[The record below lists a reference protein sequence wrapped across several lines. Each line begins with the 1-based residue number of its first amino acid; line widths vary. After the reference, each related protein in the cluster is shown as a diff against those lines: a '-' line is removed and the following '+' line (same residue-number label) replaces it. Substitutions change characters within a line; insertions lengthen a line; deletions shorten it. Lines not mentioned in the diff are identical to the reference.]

1 MDDRGGEPDL
11 TLDAPG
17 AGGYAR
23 KETAASRID
32 RNYGELLQELRVAET
47 GVQILFAFLLGIS
60 FQQRFADVDGFQ
72 RGVFVFTL
80 VMSAIATVLFVTPV
94 AVHRFTFHQGTK
106 DQLVRDTHRLA
117 VAGLVV
123 LMVAI
128 VSCVL
133 LVLDWVT
140 NRSFAIAVSA
150 VLTGAVTA
158 LWVWLTRRHSG
169 APTS

>member
-140 NRSFAIAVSA
+140 NRSFAIGVSA